1 MLDDSFTTVERP
13 ELETVT
19 GGRVSAGPPQTDP
32 QLLQAIAQLAETVKQ
47 VGQGLA
53 QSSQQNSAG
62 MQQMM
67 QQMMQAKGGGP
78 K

>member
-1 MLDDSFTTVERP
+1 MRDESFSTVERP

-32 QLLQAIAQLAETVKQ
+32 KLLQAIAQLGETVKE
-47 VGQGLA
+47 VGQGLS
-53 QSSQQNSAG
+53 QSSQQNAAG

-67 QQMMQAKGGGP
+67 QQMMQAKGGH
-78 K
+78 

>member
-1 MLDDSFTTVERP
+1 
-13 ELETVT
+13 
-19 GGRVSAGPPQTDP
+19 
-32 QLLQAIAQLAETVKQ
+32 VKQ

-53 QSSQQNSAG
+53 QSGQQNQAG